1 MKNSSFHLH
10 WGSFLVSLFFGIFAF
25 IFYVVF
31 SQTDRRDKIYS
42 SLAGWFLGTAT
53 LMLLLKFTNISSML
67 PPEALQ

>member
-10 WGSFLVSLFFGIFAF
+10 WASFIASFFFGIFAF

-42 SLAGWFLGTAT
+42 SLFGWFLGTAI
-53 LMLLLKFTNISSML
+53 LMLLLKFTNLSSMF
-67 PPEALQ
+67 PDNAFQ